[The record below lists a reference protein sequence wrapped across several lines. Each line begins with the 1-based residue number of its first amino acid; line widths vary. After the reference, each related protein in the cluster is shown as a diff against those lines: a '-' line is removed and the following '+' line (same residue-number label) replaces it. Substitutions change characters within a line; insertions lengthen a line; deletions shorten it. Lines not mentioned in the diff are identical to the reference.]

1 MATSNTRDVNL
12 RLSVET
18 DGAEN
23 LRKLS
28 KQVTDLAKEAGSAAP
43 EFTRIANEL
52 DQLAGQTA
60 AVETL
65 TKITT
70 EVEATAAALN
80 DARGRVDNF
89 GKSLLEQQ
97 AASQAFKDAQIAARS
112 ALDETGKQI
121 NLITDQIR
129 DYKAT
134 TDRAADGTDSYKQ
147 GLRVLQ
153 VELTRLRN
161 VQIDQRAAQER
172 ADAAVK
178 DASPSLKA
186 AARAYNEAS
195 AAAARLGAEL
205 SGQNDKLD
213 TAKQAV
219 VDTGIATGDLESA
232 QQRVRSALNATSTEL
247 AAQTKQLDQL
257 DAITRAVAAANE
269 RAAQASQRAAQ
280 ARTAAAQQAAAAEK
294 ASADAA
300 AANALKQQLA
310 QQELQTRLQAVRD
323 GAVRSQQ
330 ALEQAFAVS
339 GVRSAR
345 AINSEIA
352 QINAALGQLAR
363 NAAVSGSE
371 FDRAFASGQ
380 QRIQALQRELQQI
393 PGGITAMGRATGFLG
408 TQIGQLAA
416 AYTGLELAKKFI
428 DANVQIETLR
438 RSLTLILGGTDA
450 ANKQIGFLQDTADRT
465 GLSIGDLSQSF
476 VNFNAS
482 LNTVGIPLATTQKIF
497 AGLTNAAGQ
506 LGLSSEKVGLQLNA
520 VAQIANKGKVS
531 LEELQGQL
539 GESLPGALS
548 ITSRSLGITEAQLV
562 KLIESGGLLAEEFLP
577 AFARGLET
585 TFGNGQQRVEGL
597 AASMNRLKNLFTEF
611 SQQLGDTG
619 AVAGLQAGLSA
630 LGVVVA
636 TLGQGFNFLFDTLI
650 TGSRQLLA
658 VVTGDFDKA
667 GQLGE
672 KFIQRQAAA
681 GEAYQTLIAKISND
695 TTAALD
701 STTRAQQ
708 TNADATQ
715 DATVAVQ
722 SGTEAL
728 GVNAAAQQQVA
739 QAATA
744 NAAAQQQVA
753 QTTTSTAVQART
765 AAASWTQLSVAYK
778 TTADQAEQTSKEK
791 RKLFEA
797 TKLQGEISVQVAAL
811 AGNETQALAASA
823 EATIRTAQAAQ
834 TAADARN
841 LELQGLIA
849 HRDALLQYIQTT
861 GDSSKAKQDEIAKIS
876 QKIEVAN
883 AEVQVVQQQANA
895 AKQEAIERQVVAETY
910 RDNALRLDEL
920 RTAADGAAASL
931 EALRAIEK
939 AGFATQQ
946 QVADAD
952 LRNAQ
957 AQALYRDALDDTAA
971 AANRKVAAIQ
981 RDADLS
987 VATLRIDQQRARTAE
1002 IVAQA
1007 QGNEAGAIRAKVEQ
1021 KEIEIRITRANIDAA
1036 LAEAKAIQAAA
1047 EAERAALEASG
1058 ALTPAK
1064 QAEIDARLA
1073 NARAKQIE
1081 AEAGKEVVRSIEA
1094 EIQAIRNKANEQTQ
1108 ANQQVAASNAATSG
1122 GSGRVGNT
1130 GPVDAS
1136 GIFALKEKL
1145 QNGTLAAGDLSL
1157 AQAAFDAAST
1167 NLRTL
1172 NRNTGAFSLNG
1183 ARSVQEQFTIAQ
1195 RALELTK
1202 NLQPRGGGQG
1212 GSAGGLRESEFVQG
1226 QPSGAGVNGASFS
1239 VTINLGSTQKTIN
1252 TASQA
1257 DAQALVAMMQTLGDA
1272 ANRTGS

>member
-97 AASQAFKDAQIAARS
+97 AASQAFRDAQIAARS
-112 ALDETGKQI
+112 ALDETRKQI
-121 NLITDQIR
+121 NVVTDQIR

-134 TDRAADGTDSYKQ
+134 SDVATKATDDYKQ
-147 GLRVLQ
+147 GLRTLQ
-153 VELTRLRN
+153 SQLATLRN
-161 VQIDQRAAQER
+161 TQIEQQGALER
-172 ADAAVK
+172 SNVAVK
-178 DASPSLKA
+178 DARPALQA

-195 AAAARLGAEL
+195 AAAARLGSEL
-205 SGQNDKLD
+205 TGQNDKLD
-213 TAKQAV
+213 AAKQSV
-219 VDTGIATGDLESA
+219 VEAGIATGDLDTA
-232 QQRVRSALNATSTEL
+232 QQRVRASLNATSAEL
-247 AAQTKQLDQL
+247 AEQTKRLDQL
-257 DAITRAVAAANE
+257 DAVTRAVAAANE
-269 RAAQASQRAAQ
+269 RAAQAAQRAAQ
-280 ARTAAAQQAAAAEK
+280 ARSAAAQQAAAAEK
-294 ASADAA
+294 AAADAA

-310 QQELQTRLQAVRD
+310 LQELQTRLQAVRD
-323 GAVRSQQ
+323 AALRSQQ

-345 AINSEIA
+345 TINSEIA
-352 QINAALGQLAR
+352 QINTALAQLAR
-363 NAAVSGSE
+363 TTSVSGDE

-380 QRIQALQRELQQI
+380 QRIQALQRELKEI
-393 PGGITAMGRATGFLG
+393 PGGVTAMGRATGFLG

-438 RSLTLILGGTDA
+438 RSLTLILGSTDA
-450 ANKQIGFLQDTADRT
+450 ANTQISFLQDTANRT
-465 GLSIGDLSQSF
+465 GLSIGALSQSF

-548 ITSRSLGITEAQLV
+548 LTSRSLGITESQLV

-585 TFGNGQQRVEGL
+585 TFGNGQKRVEGL

-630 LGVVVA
+630 LGVLVA
-636 TLGQGFNFLFDTLI
+636 TLGSGFNFLFDTLI

-667 GQLGE
+667 GELGA
-672 KFIQRQAAA
+672 KFIERQAAA
-681 GEAYQTLIAKISND
+681 GEAYKNLIDKISNGT
-695 TTAALD
+695 TTALD
-701 STTRAQQ
+701 GTTRAQQ
-708 TNADATQ
+708 TNAKATQ

-722 SGTEAL
+722 VGTAAL
-728 GVNAAAQQQVA
+728 DVNATAQQQVA
-739 QAATA
+739 QSAHG
-744 NAAAQQQVA
+744 NAAAQTQVGA
-753 QTTTSTAVQART
+753 ATASTATQART

-778 TTADQAEQTSKEK
+778 TTADQAELTSREK
-791 RKLFEA
+791 KKLFEA

-811 AGNETQALAASA
+811 AGNETQALSASA

-834 TAADARN
+834 IAADARN

-849 HRDALLQYIQTT
+849 HRDALLQYIQAT
-861 GDSSKAKQDEIAKIS
+861 GDSSKAKQDEIAKIN
-876 QKIEVAN
+876 QKIEVAA
-883 AEVQVVQQQANA
+883 AEVQVVQQQSNA
-895 AKQEAIERQVVAETY
+895 AKQEAIERQVVAEAY
-910 RDNALRLDEL
+910 RDNAVRLDEL

-931 EALRAIEK
+931 DALRAIEK

-957 AQALYRDALDDTAA
+957 AQALYRDALNDTAA

-981 RDADLS
+981 RDADLAT
-987 VATLRIDQQRARTAE
+987 ATLRIDLQRARTAE

-1007 QGNEAGAIRAKVEQ
+1007 QGNEEAAIRAKVQQ
-1021 KEIEIRITRANIDAA
+1021 KEIEIRITRANSEAA
-1036 LAEAKAIQAAA
+1036 MAESKAIIAAT

-1058 ALTPAK
+1058 RLTEEK
-1064 QAEIDARLA
+1064 KAEIDARLA
-1073 NARAKQIE
+1073 NAKAKQIE
-1081 AEAGKEVVRSIEA
+1081 AEAGKEVIRSIEA

-1108 ANQQVAASNAATSG
+1108 ANQQVAASNGSSQG
-1122 GSGRVGNT
+1122 GGRAGNS

-1136 GIFALKEKL
+1136 GIFALQQKL
-1145 QNGTLAAGDLSL
+1145 QNGTLAAGDLGT
-1157 AQAAFDAAST
+1157 AQAAFDAASS
-1167 NLRTL
+1167 NLGLL
-1172 NRNTGAFSLNG
+1172 NRNAGAFSFDG
-1183 ARSVQEQFTIAQ
+1183 ARSVQEQFNIAR
-1195 RALELTK
+1195 RALEITK
-1202 NLQPRGGGQG
+1202 GMQKPAGQG
-1212 GSAGGLRESEFVQG
+1212 GSGSGGLRQPEFAQG

-1257 DAQALVAMMQTLGDA
+1257 DAQGLVALMQSLGDA
-1272 ANRTGS
+1272 ANRTGP